1 MRCLT
6 SYKQPLPYSIMLIKR
21 EDNSLQNWTR
31 IFIKTFLVLKALKL
45 VKTENLY
52 LNKSCVFGTLYI
64 HIFMYPK
71 FCLLKKKLWSC
82 KLGGP
87 TIQISNR
94 IIGHNNFNC
103 RNSNLAS
110 TSFHNL
116 AREQARPK
124 RTALVEKKTAT
135 LLPFFL
141 LVDSQG

>member
-1 MRCLT
+1 MCFWYALHT
-6 SYKQPLPYSIMLIKR
+6 HIYVPEVL
-21 EDNSLQNWTR
+21 
-31 IFIKTFLVLKALKL
+31 FIK
-45 VKTENLY
+45 E
-52 LNKSCVFGTLYI
+52 KSMIL
-64 HIFMYPK
+64 
-71 FCLLKKKLWSC
+71 
-82 KLGGP
+82 
-87 TIQISNR
+87 QIRRTYHSNFKHR

-124 RTALVEKKTAT
+124 RTALVGKKTAT